1 VNHVFNYRLL
11 GRASVGF
18 IGDVIRVAALRS
30 QLAKGAVE
38 EQVAL
43 ARHELG
49 ALAITVGSMAVCR

>member
-1 VNHVFNYRLL
+1 
-11 GRASVGF
+11 
-18 IGDVIRVAALRS
+18 LRS

>member
-1 VNHVFNYRLL
+1 
-11 GRASVGF
+11 
-18 IGDVIRVAALRS
+18 LRS

-43 ARHELG
+43 GRHELG